1 MGLEFC
7 NQPLFVH
14 GLPYWIRTCVK
25 EGHPVVAALL
35 LDAVK
40 ENLARPKPWEAL
52 GGWKGGSMGPLLPA
66 LGMTEPQAPPGE
78 VVLRAGPKADPT
90 ALLPTRVRH

>member
-40 ENLARPKPWEAL
+40 ENLARPKP
-52 GGWKGGSMGPLLPA
+52 
-66 LGMTEPQAPPGE
+66 
-78 VVLRAGPKADPT
+78 
-90 ALLPTRVRH
+90 